1 MKPDITHFPT
11 TENKMHVS
19 PDRFNPSGLRLLNK
33 NVPIMKRLFS
43 IMALSMMTIMA
54 TAQEEEQHHALPHI
68 DTAVN
73 IDSMLNKQQQQI
85 DSTPPLNV
93 NPEVKPFITKPK
105 AIGDSARSEQK
116 PAAPQKSYDDRW
128 FVSPGLRVQVQDYSM
143 TNKGDHAYADAVS
156 PLPFGK
162 KTNASFA
169 VSVYRNFSKRVS
181 VSGDIGFSF
190 GHVANSTTNVT
201 KTESKTYNVVTG
213 TVYYHLLEDKNK
225 LQPFISAG
233 IYNIVGDG
241 QYTSAPLG
249 GGVKYHGNGMMATAQ
264 VAYAYSLSSNIKG
277 LNPLM
282 YSVGIYL
289 PMKAKKKP
297 TVKDVIDNAK
307 TDEKKKDTDSS
318 ALAALKKGNNNS
330 MGGGIPNIN
339 IFIMMPPFDMKNKKG
354 RGGMGNGMGGDDGGD
369 DDGDIRRQARNN
381 AADVENAFN
390 YPPLTKFTIY
400 FNYDLYSLTSGAF
413 GVLDQVVY
421 QLKTNDNLYVDLLG
435 YTDLIGSEEYN
446 QPLSKK
452 RAQVALEYLKSRG
465 IPEGR
470 MFMNYFGKE
479 NPVVNTNDPNASWR
493 NRRTEI
499 VIYEKK

>member
-1 MKPDITHFPT
+1 MKPDIKHFPT
-11 TENKMHVS
+11 KENTMHVS
-19 PDRFNPSGLRLLNK
+19 PGRLKPSGFRLLNK

-43 IMALSMMTIMA
+43 IAAFCVMSVMA
-54 TAQEEEQHHALPHI
+54 TAQEEQHHTLPHI
-68 DTAVN
+68 DSAVN
-73 IDSMLNKQQQQI
+73 IESMLEKQQPPQI
-85 DSTPPLNV
+85 VDSTPPVNV
-93 NPEVKPFITKPK
+93 NPEAKPFITKPK
-105 AIGDSARSEQK
+105 AIGDSARKEQK
-116 PAAPQKSYDDRW
+116 TEAPPKSYDDRW

-143 TNKGDHAYADAVS
+143 SGKGDHAYTDAVS

-169 VSVYRNFSKRVS
+169 VSVYRNFSKRIS
-181 VSGDIGFSF
+181 VSGDVGLSF
-190 GHVANSTTNVT
+190 GRVANNSTNVT
-201 KTESKTYNVVTG
+201 KAESKTYNVVTG

-233 IYNIVGDG
+233 IYNLVGDAP
-241 QYTSAPLG
+241 YTSAPLG

-264 VAYAYSLSSNIKG
+264 VAYAYSLSSNISNM
-277 LNPLM
+277 NPLM
-282 YSVGIYL
+282 YSIGIYMPL
-289 PMKAKKKP
+289 KAKKKP
-297 TVKDVIDNAK
+297 TVKEVIDNAK
-307 TDEKKKDTDSS
+307 VDDKKKEEDSS
-318 ALAALKKGNNNS
+318 ALAALKKNN
-330 MGGGIPNIN
+330 GAVAGGIPNIN
-339 IFIMMPPFDMKNKKG
+339 IFIMMPPFDMRNKKSG
-354 RGGMGNGMGGDDGGD
+354 RGGNGNGMGDDGD
-369 DDGDIRRQARNN
+369 DDSGDIRRQARNN

-465 IPEGR
+465 IPEAR